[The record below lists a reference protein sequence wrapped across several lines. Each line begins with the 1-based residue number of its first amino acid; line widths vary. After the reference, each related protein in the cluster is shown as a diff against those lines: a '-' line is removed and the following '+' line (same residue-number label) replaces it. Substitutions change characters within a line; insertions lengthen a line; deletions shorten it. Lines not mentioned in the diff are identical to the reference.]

1 MDHDE
6 ARGPGDS
13 PGSIEEPCVERQGER
28 ATCRGISKEATKGE
42 GIGTLGSQ
50 NYIPSSA
57 LNSLAMSI
65 GISLGNTEEV
75 HRVSGVLFNED

>member
-28 ATCRGISKEATKGE
+28 ATCRGISKEAIKG
-42 GIGTLGSQ
+42 G
-50 NYIPSSA
+50 
-57 LNSLAMSI
+57 
-65 GISLGNTEEV
+65 GNW
-75 HRVSGVLFNED
+75 HPGLPKRIC